1 MAELLLDAKTQYAGG
16 VNVALL
22 HGFPYSGAYPN
33 TT

>member
-22 HGFPYSGAYPN
+22 HGFPYSGTYPN